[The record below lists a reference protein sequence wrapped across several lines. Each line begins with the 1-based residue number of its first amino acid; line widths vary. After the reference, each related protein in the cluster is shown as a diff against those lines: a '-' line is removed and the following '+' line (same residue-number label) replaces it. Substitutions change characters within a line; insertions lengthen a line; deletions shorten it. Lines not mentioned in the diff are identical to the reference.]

1 MTTITFEVLFIL
13 VLILANGVFAMTEAA
28 VISSRKE
35 RLRQWANEG
44 NDKART
50 VLELANDPTRFLSTV
65 QFGITLVGVLAGVYG
80 GATIAEQLAVY
91 VQIITPLAPYSKAI
105 SLVLIVAIITYL
117 SLIVGELVP
126 KRLALN
132 NPERIAAALIKPMR
146 FLAKAASPAVSFLS
160 HSTNAVLRVLGVKP
174 SAESPVTAEEINIM
188 IEQGKQA
195 GVFEK
200 AEQDIVERVFH
211 LSDQR
216 VNTLMTQRADIIWL
230 EVDDTLEVIQQ
241 KIASG
246 RSRFPICE
254 SSLDHVLGVVKV
266 KDFLARSLA
275 GQPLDLKALL
285 RQPLYVPE
293 SMRAMKVLE
302 LFKQTRTHIALVL
315 DEYGSMQ
322 GLITLNDILEAIV
335 GDIPSSDMPDVPM
348 IVKRAD
354 GSWLVDGML
363 PVEDFKKHFQIAE
376 LPNEE
381 TGEYQTLGGFVMM
394 HMERIPKPTE
404 QFEWD
409 GLRFE
414 VIDMDGHRVDK
425 VLVMRTRPPLTHEDG
440 KISKSFQPQAK
451 SSTDF

>member
-1 MTTITFEVLFIL
+1 MSTITFEI
-13 VLILANGVFAMTEAA
+13 VLILLLIIANGVFAMTEAA

-35 RLRQWANEG
+35 RLQQWANDG
-44 NDKART
+44 DQGART
-50 VLELANDPTRFLSTV
+50 VLELANDPTHFLSTV
-65 QFGITLVGVLAGVYG
+65 QFGITLVGVIAGVYG
-80 GATIAEQLAVY
+80 GANLAEKLAVL
-91 VQIITPLAPYSKAI
+91 IEKSALLTPYSQALGLG
-105 SLVLIVAIITYL
+105 LVVVMITYL
-117 SLIVGELVP
+117 SLIIGELVP

-132 NPERIAAALIKPMR
+132 NPERIASAMITPMR
-146 FLAKAASPAVSFLS
+146 FLAKIASPAVHFLS
-160 HSTNAVLRVLGVKP
+160 SSTNAVLRVLGVKP

-195 GVFEK
+195 GIFEK

-230 EVDDTLEVIQQ
+230 EVDDALEAIQQ
-241 KIASG
+241 KTASG

-254 SSLDHVLGVVKV
+254 GSLDRVLGVVKV

-302 LFKQTRTHIALVL
+302 LFKQSRTHIALVIN
-315 DEYGSMQ
+315 EYGSVQ

-335 GDIPSSDMPDVPM
+335 GDIPSSDMPNEPM
-348 IVKRAD
+348 VVKRED
-354 GSWLVDGML
+354 GSWLIDGML
-363 PVEDFKKHFQIAE
+363 PMDDFKKSFQLAA

-404 QFEWD
+404 HFEWD

-425 VLVMRTRPPLTHEDG
+425 VLVMRMRPQHNRSAGD
-440 KISKSFQPQAK
+440 QPAITK
-451 SSTDF
+451 T

>member
-1 MTTITFEVLFIL
+1 MSTITFEVLFIF
-13 VLILANGVFAMTEAA
+13 VLIIANGVFAMCEAA

-44 NDKART
+44 NNKARI

-65 QFGITLVGVLAGVYG
+65 QFGITLVGVFAGAYG
-80 GATIAEQLAVY
+80 GATLAAPLALY
-91 VQIITPLAPYSKAI
+91 VQKIPLLANYGEAI
-105 SLVLIVAIITYL
+105 SFGLVVVAITYL
-117 SLIVGELVP
+117 SLIIGELVP

-132 NPERIAAALIKPMR
+132 NPERIATALITPMR
-146 FLAKAASPAVSFLS
+146 FLARLSAPAVHLLS
-160 HSTNAVLRVLGVKP
+160 SSTNAVLRVLGVKP
-174 SAESPVTAEEINIM
+174 SLATPVTAEEINIM
-188 IEQGKQA
+188 LEQGKQA

-230 EVDDTLEVIQQ
+230 EVDDTLEAIRQ
-241 KIASG
+241 KTASG

-254 SSLDHVLGVVKV
+254 GSLDHVLGIVKV

-293 SMRAMKVLE
+293 SMRALKVLE
-302 LFKQTRTHIALVL
+302 LFKQTRMHIALVL

-335 GDIPSSDMPDVPM
+335 GDIPSSDMPDEPM
-348 IVKRAD
+348 IVKRED
-354 GSWLVDGML
+354 GSWLIDGML
-363 PVEDFKKHFQIAE
+363 PVEAFKKNFQLAE

-404 QFEWD
+404 HFEWD

-425 VLVMRTRPPLTHEDG
+425 VLVMRTRPQSNN
-440 KISKSFQPQAK
+440 KINPTGQSNNAAA
-451 SSTDF
+451 T

>member
-1 MTTITFEVLFIL
+1 MSTITFEIVFIL
-13 VLILANGVFAMTEAA
+13 ILIIANGVFAMSEAA

-44 NDKART
+44 DHKARI

-65 QFGITLVGVLAGVYG
+65 QFGITLVGVIAGVYG
-80 GATIAEQLAVY
+80 GANLAEKLAVLFEK
-91 VQIITPLAPYSKAI
+91 IALLAPYSKALGLG
-105 SLVLIVAIITYL
+105 LVVVVLTYL
-117 SLIVGELVP
+117 SLIIGELVP

-132 NPERIAAALIKPMR
+132 NPERIAAAVITPMR
-146 FLAKAASPAVSFLS
+146 FLAKIASPAIHLLS
-160 HSTNAVLRVLGVKP
+160 SSTNAVLRVLGVKP

-230 EVDDTLEVIQQ
+230 EVDDTLESIQQ

-254 SSLDHVLGVVKV
+254 GSLDHILGVVKV

-335 GDIPSSDMPDVPM
+335 GDIPSSDMPNEPM
-348 IVKRAD
+348 IVKRED
-354 GSWLVDGML
+354 GSWLIDGML
-363 PVEDFKKHFQIAE
+363 PVEAFKKHFQLAE

-404 QFEWD
+404 HFEWG

-414 VIDMDGHRVDK
+414 VMDMDGHRVDK
-425 VLVMRTRPPLTHEDG
+425 VLVMRAHAPLNS
-440 KISKSFQPQAK
+440 KIDLTAEPVSIAPSK
-451 SSTDF
+451 

>member
-1 MTTITFEVLFIL
+1 MTTITFEILFVF
-13 VLILANGVFAMTEAA
+13 VLIIANGVFAMTEAA
-28 VISSRKE
+28 VMSSRKE

-80 GATIAEQLAVY
+80 GAMIAEQLAVY
-91 VQIITPLAPYSKAI
+91 VEMIPLLKPYSETI
-105 SLVLIVAIITYL
+105 SLGLIVVIITYL

-146 FLAKAASPAVSFLS
+146 FLAQAASPAVSFLS
-160 HSTNAVLRVLGVKP
+160 HSTNAVLRVLGMKP
-174 SAESPVTAEEINIM
+174 STEPPVTEDEIKIM

-200 AEQDIVERVFH
+200 TEQDMVERIFR
-211 LSDQR
+211 LSDRR
-216 VNTLMTQRADIIWL
+216 VYTLMTQRADIVWL
-230 EVDDTLEVIQQ
+230 EVDDALETVQE
-241 KIASG
+241 KAASG
-246 RSRFPICE
+246 RSRYPVCE
-254 SSLDHVLGVVKV
+254 GSLDHIRGIVKM
-266 KDFLARSLA
+266 KDLLARSLA
-275 GQPLDLKALL
+275 GQPLDLKSAL

-293 SMRAMKVLE
+293 SMRAFKVLE
-302 LFKQTRTHIALVL
+302 LFKQSRTHIALVL
-315 DEYGSMQ
+315 NEYGSVQ

-335 GDIPSSDMPDVPM
+335 GDIPSSDMPNEPM
-348 IVKRAD
+348 IVRRED
-354 GSWLVDGML
+354 GSWLVDGTL
-363 PVEDFKKHFQIAE
+363 PVEDIKKHFQIAA

-404 QFEWD
+404 HFEWD

-425 VLVMRTRPPLTHEDG
+425 VLVMRMRPQSQN
-440 KISKSFQPQAK
+440 KINP
-451 SSTDF
+451 TN